1 MSEAIVPVV
10 IVEDQRDLRE
20 GLTALIGGFPGFR
33 CVGAYATMEDA
44 LREMS
49 RTAPAIVMTDLGL
62 PGMSGIDG
70 IREMRRSHPSILPVV
85 LSVHDDDN
93 RIFDALC
100 AGAAGYLLKTTP
112 PAVLLESLQQ
122 VVAGGSPIS
131 PEIAR
136 RTIAL
141 FRQIRPPR
149 SSDHALT
156 PHETRLLQFLADGHN
171 YRTAAERLHV
181 SISTI
186 SFHMRNIY
194 RKLEVHSKAEAV
206 SKAIRQGII

>member
-1 MSEAIVPVV
+1 MSESDVPVV

-20 GLTALIGGFPGFR
+20 GLTALIGGFSGFR
-33 CVGAYATMEDA
+33 CVGAYATMEEA
-44 LREMS
+44 LREMA

-70 IREMRRSHPSILPVV
+70 IREMRRRYPSILPVV
-85 LSVHDDDN
+85 LSVHDDDG

-122 VVAGGSPIS
+122 VVSGGSPIS
-131 PEIAR
+131 PEIAK

-149 SSDHALT
+149 GSDHALT

-171 YRTAAERLHV
+171 YRTAAERLRV
-181 SISTI
+181 SVSTI

>member
-1 MSEAIVPVV
+1 MSESDVPVV

-20 GLTALIGGFPGFR
+20 GLTALIGGFSGFR
-33 CVGAYATMEDA
+33 CVGAYATMEEA
-44 LREMS
+44 LREMV

-70 IREMRRSHPSILPVV
+70 IREMRRRYPSILPVV
-85 LSVHDDDN
+85 LSVHDDDR

-122 VVAGGSPIS
+122 VVAG
-131 PEIAR
+131 AK

-149 SSDHALT
+149 GSDHALT
-156 PHETRLLQFLADGHN
+156 PHETRLLQLLADGHN
-171 YRTAAERLHV
+171 YRTAAERLRV
-181 SISTI
+181 SVSTI